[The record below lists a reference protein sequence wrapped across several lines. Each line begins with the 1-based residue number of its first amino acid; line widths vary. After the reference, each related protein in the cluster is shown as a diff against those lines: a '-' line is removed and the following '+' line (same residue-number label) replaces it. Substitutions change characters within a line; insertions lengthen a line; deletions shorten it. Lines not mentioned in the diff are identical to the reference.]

1 MNFAKTFLMA
11 VVLAPNFLFGQKTKD
26 STNKVSFCIAIGPN
40 LTKASLASYT
50 PTEPSWGRR
59 TSSSYA
65 AGLDINFF
73 VNVPLGKSVS
83 FRPEIGFMLL
93 NQKQFYSNSKII
105 DEELSS
111 NFRDKLTES
120 QFTLATL
127 LSIDTKYFSIDFG
140 PSAAVV
146 TSAKINSV
154 SKTIAYNG
162 VMIDKE
168 HTDFKKDK
176 KANGTVFSGLLG
188 ISNINI
194 YKNFGAGLYYN
205 IGFSDYTQY
214 YQMRKIAKVN
224 GFVFQIN
231 AMLGK

>member
-1 MNFAKTFLMA
+1 MKFAKTLLIA
-11 VVLAPNFLFGQKTKD
+11 VVLAPNLLCAQKTKD
-26 STNKVSFCIAIGPN
+26 STGKVRFCIAIGPN

-50 PTEPSWGRR
+50 PTEPGWGRR
-59 TSSSYA
+59 TSSNYS
-65 AGLDINFF
+65 AGLDISFF

-83 FRPEIGFMLL
+83 FRPELGFRLL
-93 NQKQFYSNSKII
+93 NQKQLYSDSKII
-105 DEELSS
+105 DQELSS

-120 QFTLATL
+120 QFALATL
-127 LSIDTKYFSIDFG
+127 LSIETKYFSIDFG
-140 PSAAVV
+140 PSAGLV
-146 TSAKINSV
+146 TTAKTNSV

-168 HTDFKKDK
+168 QTDFKKDK
-176 KANGTVFSGLLG
+176 KANEAVFSALLG
-188 ISNINI
+188 ISKINI

-224 GFVFQIN
+224 GLVLQLT
-231 AMLGK
+231 ASL

>member
-1 MNFAKTFLMA
+1 M
-11 VVLAPNFLFGQKTKD
+11 VIVLAPNFLFAQKTKD

-83 FRPEIGFMLL
+83 FRPELGFKLL
-93 NQKQFYSNSKII
+93 NQKQMYSNSKII

-120 QFTLATL
+120 QLTLATL
-127 LSIDTKYFSIDFG
+127 LSIETKYFSIDFG
-140 PSAAVV
+140 PSAGLI

-154 SKTIAYNG
+154 SKTVAYNG

-168 HTDFKKDK
+168 QTDFKKDK
-176 KANGTVFSGLLG
+176 KANDVVFSGLLG
-188 ISNINI
+188 ISKINI
-194 YKNFGAGLYYN
+194 YQNFGAGLYYN
-205 IGFSDYTQY
+205 IGFPDYTQY
-214 YQMRKIAKVN
+214 YRMRKIAKVN
-224 GFVFQIN
+224 GL
-231 AMLGK
+231 MLQLTASL

>member
-1 MNFAKTFLMA
+1 MNFAKTFLM
-11 VVLAPNFLFGQKTKD
+11 VIVLAPNFLFAQKTKD

-83 FRPEIGFMLL
+83 FRPELGFKLL
-93 NQKQFYSNSKII
+93 NQKQMYSNSKII

-120 QFTLATL
+120 QLTLATL
-127 LSIDTKYFSIDFG
+127 LSIETKYFSIDFG
-140 PSAAVV
+140 PSAGLI

-154 SKTIAYNG
+154 SKTVAYNG

-168 HTDFKKDK
+168 QTDFKKDK
-176 KANGTVFSGLLG
+176 KANDVVFSGLLG
-188 ISNINI
+188 ISKINI
-194 YKNFGAGLYYN
+194 YQNFGAGLYYN
-205 IGFSDYTQY
+205 IGFPDYTQY
-214 YQMRKIAKVN
+214 YRMRKIAKVN
-224 GFVFQIN
+224 GL
-231 AMLGK
+231 MLQLTASL